1 LAGGGRSVAILSS
14 FHPTVQSHTTEAAG
28 AGWNGR
34 HPRVV
39 NTTYTTMNGKLDEA
53 HLQADGIPEVQ
64 VSEVSFRELAEI
76 TRKMECEDFLFV
88 FVDGKVRHIIVVK
101 SVKADNSVEEQEGRG
116 EIQEE
121 KSGMSPHEV
130 QAV

>member
-1 LAGGGRSVAILSS
+1 
-14 FHPTVQSHTTEAAG
+14 
-28 AGWNGR
+28 
-34 HPRVV
+34 
-39 NTTYTTMNGKLDEA
+39 MNGKLDEA